1 MERICVYPGS
11 FDPVTVGHMDV
22 IERASR
28 LFDRVIVTVFHNPAK
43 SGCFAPADR
52 VRMLRAACAGLEN
65 VTVDADAGLQAD
77 YVRRVGA
84 CAVVRG
90 LRAIA
95 DFEAERAL
103 AEMNRMLLP
112 GMETIFLMTRPEH
125 GHISSSSVRELAS
138 FGGDVSELVPPC
150 VAAEI
155 QAHFSRGRKGEL
167 QNGGYSG

>member
-11 FDPVTVGHMDV
+11 FDPVTIGHMDV

-43 SGCFAPADR
+43 TGCFSPEDR
-52 VRMLRAACAGLEN
+52 VRMLRAACAGMEN
-65 VTVDADAGLQAD
+65 VTVDAYAGLQAE
-77 YVRRVGA
+77 YVKRVGA

-138 FGGDVSELVPPC
+138 FGGDVSGLVPPC
-150 VAAEI
+150 VAEEI
-155 QAHFSRGRKGEL
+155 QTYFCKGRKGEFGD
-167 QNGGYSG
+167 GGYSG